1 MKLSARFRRMV
12 LKNLVLFTL
21 LTIILVFFSIGVWR
35 FDKID
40 LLALFNPIREG
51 FWVPFFQFCTYLGEP
66 VAFVFIFFILIFFKY
81 RWALMI
87 PVVGFCT
94 MLITYFLKVY
104 FSHPRP
110 YFVMRE
116 NNWLYKIRPLENVDK
131 YEGFTSFPSGH
142 TFAAFSVYTLVA
154 LVVTDK
160 RYFPFVAIIVS
171 LAVGISRVYLLH
183 HFLHDVLFG
192 MVLGISLAIALY
204 LIQERFLSGHTFLE
218 SNLGDSIKRYRR
230 KSSPY

>member
-1 MKLSARFRRMV
+1 MMLAALFRRMV

-66 VAFVFIFFILIFFKY
+66 VAFVFVFFILIFFKY

-87 PVVGFCT
+87 PLVGLCT
-94 MLITYFLKVY
+94 MLITYLLKVY

-116 NNWLYKIRPLENVDK
+116 NNWLHKIRALDNVDK

-154 LVVTDK
+154 LIVSDK
-160 RYFPFVAIIVS
+160 RYFPFMAILIS

-192 MVLGISLAIALY
+192 MVLGVSLAIGLH
-204 LIQERFLSGHTFLE
+204 LIQERFLSGHSALE
-218 SNLGDSIKRYRR
+218 GNLEKTLKRHRR
-230 KSSPY
+230 KPSPD